1 MALREIPQDEWVIF
15 FNEFNKENRDKV
27 VSIMVTNDEG
37 YVIDSAERIPFAGI
51 EVNPRDVENT
61 IVQIAAG
68 EVSSTTLVTHFIDKT
83 ERLVL
88 DETEN
93 GDPQKLFIYSSLGR
107 SGEIRFLKLEE

>member
-1 MALREIPQDEWVIF
+1 MAIREIPQDEWVTF
-15 FNEFNKENRDKV
+15 FNDFNKEHRDKI
-27 VSIMVTNDEG
+27 VSIMATNDEG

-68 EVSSTTLVTHFIDKT
+68 EISSTTLVTHFIDKV

-93 GDPQKLFIYSSLGR
+93 GDPQKLFVYSALGR
-107 SGEIRFLKLEE
+107 SCEIRFLKLEE